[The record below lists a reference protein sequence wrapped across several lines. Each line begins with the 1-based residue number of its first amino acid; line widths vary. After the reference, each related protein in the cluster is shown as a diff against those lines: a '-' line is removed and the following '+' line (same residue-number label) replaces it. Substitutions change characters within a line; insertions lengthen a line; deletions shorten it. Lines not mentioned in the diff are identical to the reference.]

1 MTLKQIVFLVACVL
15 LGTVVACHEHRR
27 AEGFQEQIEVLR
39 AGQMTPEDEVA
50 LTGERDKARAEIQR
64 IAAEAA
70 ELRAASADLL
80 KLRGEVTLL
89 RRESRGESQSRGG
102 PGPDG
107 QGAEDG
113 VFPATLATLA
123 SNVAS
128 LKQALQKAPAQQVPE
143 LALLEERDWIKAARD
158 AKMDTEDGVLKSLS
172 QARTLAKE
180 RLIPMMS
187 QALHGYVEANNG
199 QLPSA
204 ITQLGPYFDESV
216 DASIFERYE
225 LLKTG
230 DSREL
235 KPADMV
241 IQEKNRLTPHDS
253 VFRLGLYGWGFS
265 SP

>member
-1 MTLKQIVFLVACVL
+1 MTLKQIVLLVACVL
-15 LGTVVACHEHRR
+15 LGTSAAWHAHRR
-27 AEGFQEQIEVLR
+27 ADALREQIKALQT
-39 AGQMTPEDEVA
+39 GQMTPEDEAA
-50 LTGERDKARAEIQR
+50 LTEERDRARAETQR
-64 IAAEAA
+64 IAAEAV

-89 RRESRGESQSRGG
+89 RREARGDGQLGG
-102 PGPDG
+102 GGVAGG
-107 QGAEDG
+107 QGANDG
-113 VFPATLATLA
+113 VSPATLATLA

-143 LALLEERDWIKAARD
+143 LCLLEEQDWIKAARE

-172 QARTLAKE
+172 RARTLAKE

-204 ITQLGPYFDESV
+204 ITQLGPYFHEAV

-225 LLKTG
+225 LIKTG

-253 VFRLGLYGWGFS
+253 VFRLGMHGWGFN